1 MRLSL
6 KALAAAALM
15 VAGLAVTSAEAAPAG
30 AGLVPL
36 NSAVESAPIAQKTH
50 WVRRCHRTRY
60 GSVRCHR
67 VWVKPRHYR
76 PYGHYRPHRGYHRP
90 HRHYRRY

>member
-6 KALAAAALM
+6 KALAAAVLL

-36 NSAVESAPIAQKTH
+36 HNAPEAASVVEKTH
-50 WVRRCHRTRY
+50 WVRRCYRTRY

-67 VWVKPRHYR
+67 VWVKPRRYR
-76 PYGHYRPHRGYHRP
+76 PYGHYRPHRHYRP
-90 HRHYRRY
+90 HGHYRRY